1 MTEREGKKTLPGSS
15 SRGYREYLAA
25 LLATVALLAG
35 GAVTVQGWHIYP
47 PYPLASERFGVGGV
61 PNANYDVETLGAGWY
76 VNWGATINP
85 PHPNGMSALQIIR
98 LDGEEPVLDWET
110 LSAIIQANPGQV
122 WRIGNEPDSI
132 WMDNCTPE
140 QYARAYH
147 ELYHLIKSVDPTA
160 QAAFGGLVQATPLRL
175 LYLDFVWQAYQD
187 FFGEEMLVDVW
198 TLHSFILPE
207 VRNSWGAEIPP
218 GMGGYAYLGMR
229 YEIRDHDDVSIFTQR
244 FSDFRQWMADHGQR
258 DKPLL
263 VPEYGILMWP
273 EIEDEDGNDFSND
286 RVITFMYATFDF
298 FLTATDPA
306 IGYPADGDRL
316 VQAWAW
322 YSLDDDSY
330 YDGQKIGEGYGG
342 DLFTG
347 AYTKTMTALGQAYAD
362 YVQTLGGVD
371 YTDLYP
377 LRLQVDPAPVV
388 MWGQTET
395 LTLTAEVANHGR
407 QPAQNVA
414 VQFWEGE
421 PGAGTPI
428 GPSQAISQIPGRY
441 EGTGTVSVT
450 WTIPASGGY
459 TLWVEVDPAGD
470 VAESD
475 EGNNRLSQT
484 VLAATARVYLPL
496 VMRNSS
502 P

>member
-1 MTEREGKKTLPGSS
+1 MHGIGP
-15 SRGYREYLAA
+15 RGYLPILA
-25 LLATVALLAG
+25 ATVALLAW
-35 GAVTVQGWHIYP
+35 GAITVHGWRIYP
-47 PYPLASERFGVGGV
+47 PYPLESERFGVGGV

-76 VNWGATINP
+76 VNWGATLNP

-98 LDGEEPVLDWET
+98 LNKGELVLDRDT
-110 LSAIIQANPGQV
+110 LAAIIQANPGQV

-147 ELYHLIKSVDPTA
+147 ELYYLVKSVDPTA

-175 LYLDFVWQAYQD
+175 LYLDFVWQDYQD
-187 FFGEEMLVDVW
+187 FYGEEMPVDVW

-244 FSDFRQWMADHGQR
+244 FSDFRQWLADHGQR
-258 DKPLL
+258 DKPLI

-273 EIEDEDGNDFSND
+273 EIEDEDGEDFSAD
-286 RVITFMYATFDF
+286 RVIAFMYATFDF

-306 IGYPADGDRL
+306 IGYPADGNRL

-330 YDGQKIGEGYGG
+330 YDGEKIGEGYGG

-362 YVQTLGGVD
+362 YVQALGGTA

-377 LRLQVDPAPVV
+377 LRFQIEPATTV

-407 QPAQNVA
+407 QPAQNVE

-428 GPSQAISQIPGRY
+428 GPQQVISQIPGRY
-441 EGTGTVSVT
+441 EGTGTASIT
-450 WTIPASGGY
+450 WTIPASGAY
-459 TLWVEVDPAGD
+459 TLWVEVDSTAA
-470 VAESD
+470 VAEPD
-475 EGNNRLSQT
+475 EENNRLSQM
-484 VLAATARVYLPL
+484 VLAATTQVYLP
-496 VMRNSS
+496 VVSRE
-502 P
+502 